1 MSEENKLTR
10 ALTGRVVSNK
20 MDKTI
25 VVLIE
30 RKIAH
35 PRYGKYV
42 RKRTKIFAH
51 DEANICQ
58 VGDKVVINET
68 RPLSKNKTWMLVQV
82 LEKAG

>member
-10 ALTGRVVSNK
+10 ALIGRVVSNK

-30 RKIAH
+30 RKVAH

-42 RKRTKIFAH
+42 KKRTKIFAH
-51 DEANICQ
+51 DEQNVCQ
-58 VGDKVVINET
+58 IGDKVVINET
-68 RPLSKNKTWMLVQV
+68 RPLSKNKSWMLAQV
-82 LEKAG
+82 LEKAI